1 MVRELGGQAQGG
13 STPSQRRYLDP
24 RDRST
29 PEVSGQVR
37 PLQVSLARRVVIRSP
52 DRYHAAWTDRVDVAP
67 ADESRVQG

>member
-37 PLQVSLARRVVIRSP
+37 PLQVSLARRVVIRPP
-52 DRYHAAWTDRVDVAP
+52 DRHHAPWTDRVDVAP
-67 ADESRVQG
+67 PHESRVQR